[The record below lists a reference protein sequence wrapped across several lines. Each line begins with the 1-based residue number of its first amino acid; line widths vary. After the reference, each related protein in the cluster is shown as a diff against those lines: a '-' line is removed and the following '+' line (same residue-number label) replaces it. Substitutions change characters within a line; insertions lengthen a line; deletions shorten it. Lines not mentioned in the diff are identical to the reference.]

1 MGAGDLGR
9 LMRSRA
15 FRMVVDETL
24 VGSLRAALEREP
36 DVVFGYLFGS
46 HANGTAT
53 ALSDVDVAVY
63 LRPGSP
69 VDARG
74 VMVRLP
80 IPRDTHVDVVILNTA
95 PLTLAYET
103 LKGRLLLSRDED
115 ARVDFE
121 TSLTHRY
128 LDRAYYM
135 RRHLEAFAERMLERG
150 YS

>member
-1 MGAGDLGR
+1 
-9 LMRSRA
+9 MRSGTLR
-15 FRMVVDETL
+15 VIVDEPL
-24 VGSLRAALEREP
+24 AGSLRAALEREP
-36 DVVFGYLFGS
+36 EVVFGYLFGS
-46 HANGTAT
+46 QANGTAT
-53 ALSDVDVAVY
+53 ASSDIDVAVY
-63 LRPGSP
+63 LRPGST
-69 VDARG
+69 VDARDI
-74 VMVRLP
+74 MVRLP

-103 LKGRLLLSRDED
+103 LKGRLLLSRDEG
-115 ARVDFE
+115 ARVEFE